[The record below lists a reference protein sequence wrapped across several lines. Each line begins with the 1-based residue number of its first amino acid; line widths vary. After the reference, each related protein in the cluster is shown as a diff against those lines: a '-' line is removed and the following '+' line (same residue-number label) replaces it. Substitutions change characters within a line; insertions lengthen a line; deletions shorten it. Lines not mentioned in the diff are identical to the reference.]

1 MPVAILLERESIG
14 VIDYRCDAGP
24 GDLPFPEVHQRYSI
38 SYVRRGSFGCT
49 TRGHSYE
56 LVAGSLLVGAPGD
69 EYVCSHDH
77 HDDGD
82 ECLSFHFSSEL
93 ADTLG
98 PRCETF
104 WHSGG
109 LPPLP
114 ELMVLGELAQTIARI
129 VGFKGRFVYDATK
142 PDGTPRKLLDVGRMT
157 RLGWRARIPLE
168 EGLRQAW
175 QWYRKNVAEAA

>member
-82 ECLSFHFSSEL
+82 ECLFRFEPIFIDEQGQHDAQAAHEAVVGESSGEPTPEL
-93 ADTLG
+93 AV
-98 PRCETF
+98 
-104 WHSGG
+104 S
-109 LPPLP
+109 P
-114 ELMVLGELAQTIARI
+114 EKSLQFAREYLESKAELWWEDEVEF
-129 VGFKGRFVYDATK
+129 VGMSWVEFR
-142 PDGTPRKLLDVGRMT
+142 
-157 RLGWRARIPLE
+157 
-168 EGLRQAW
+168 
-175 QWYRKNVAEAA
+175 